1 MKTPHTYLILPLLCL
16 FLLFTPLTAAAT
28 AQASGSA
35 RQANAATEVTLYDM
49 DSSYAEVV
57 SVPSSMS
64 RSYRIPQGD
73 AATYRVTSGRNCVQV
88 SADGLVTTARTYW
101 KKGNG
106 YSYSVSEGEDY
117 DYYTVEPGDAEITV
131 TSGSETWTLTVH
143 VKDYAEVYVD
153 HVMDAYITANITA
166 DMSDSE
172 IAEAIVK
179 FPAQYDYNYRYQS
192 ALSMVIYGG
201 GDCWASTNTIIR
213 LAKRMGY
220 DAWTRR
226 ANQDAGA
233 GSGHVNALVEIGGCY
248 YELEAGYS
256 SGKDENG
263 FRPYDVKK
271 RTSLFSYYTTYEKK
285 AVVYQYDGKT
295 SEGEIEI
302 PSRLGGYP
310 VTALAKSALAGK
322 NFTKVVLPD
331 TLEKIGDYAFSAC
344 SKLREI
350 TIPASVEALGNGV
363 FTQCDALETFSIDP
377 TNPYLKETNHVIYTA
392 DGKTLVAAAGRTDES
407 VIVPSTVEKIQSYA
421 FYNCDTLKSITIPG
435 SVRELGEGCF
445 GGCAHLNRVELQD
458 GLEVIGAFCFRD
470 NFDLSVIRIPST
482 VTQLQAAAFYGDY
495 NLRKIYFYGDAPEF
509 GSQISGTYY
518 DRVFYG
524 CAKGMEAYY
533 PAGNS
538 TWDDTALSDHDGNGV
553 VWANWTKGSLSSI
566 EDAEVTLDREIYE
579 YTGGIVRPEKITVRM
594 AGKLLSEGEDYLVT
608 YPIAGEYTE
617 GTATVLIIGTGVY
630 RGVKVVNYT
639 IRRAGSDIPG
649 VTESPRPGAS
659 STPGSTGQPYPGASS
674 TPGST
679 GQPYPGASSTPG
691 STGQPYPGASSTPGS
706 TGQPYPGASST
717 PGSTGQPYPGASS
730 TPGSSDQPYPGASST
745 LGNTEQPYPGTTSTA
760 APARTMSPKEEEEFL
775 AWLLG
780 YSKPQRT
787 ATPSA
792 SPSVDA
798 EDEEEDPNLGEK
810 FIYKNA
816 VYCVTGTK
824 QVSFCR
830 PTKSRKQVTI
840 PASVVFCQK
849 RYKVT
854 SIDAKACA
862 GDTKLTRVTIGKN
875 VTRIGKRAFWKCKK
889 LKKVIYKGKKI
900 RKKYIGKQ
908 AFSGTKIKNH
918 KRVL

>member
-28 AQASGSA
+28 AQASGSV

-285 AVVYQYDGKT
+285 TVVYQYDGKT

-302 PSRLGGYP
+302 PTRLGGYP
-310 VTALAKSALAGK
+310 VTALAKSALAGTD
-322 NFTKVVLPD
+322 FTKVVLPD

-344 SKLREI
+344 SQLREI

-363 FTQCDALETFSIDP
+363 FTQCDALEEFSIDP

-392 DGKTLVAAAGRTDES
+392 DGKTLVAAAGRTDER
-407 VIVPSTVEKIQSYA
+407 IAVPLTVEKIQSYA

-445 GGCAHLNRVELQD
+445 GGCAHLNQVELQD
-458 GLEVIGAFCFRD
+458 GLEVIGAYCFRD

-482 VTQLQAAAFYGDY
+482 VKQLQAAAFYGDY
-495 NLRKIYFYGDAPEF
+495 NLRKIYFCGDASEF

-533 PAGNS
+533 PAAYS
-538 TWDDTALSDHDGNGV
+538 TWDDTVLSDHDGNGV

-639 IRRAGSDIPG
+639 IRRAGSDTPG
-649 VTESPRPGAS
+649 ATESPRPGAS
-659 STPGSTGQPYPGASS
+659 STPGSTKQPYPGASS
-674 TPGST
+674 MP
-679 GQPYPGASSTPG
+679 
-691 STGQPYPGASSTPGS
+691 
-706 TGQPYPGASST
+706 
-717 PGSTGQPYPGASS
+717 
-730 TPGSSDQPYPGASST
+730 
-745 LGNTEQPYPGTTSTA
+745 GNTEQPYPGTTSTA
-760 APARTMSPKEEEEFL
+760 APARTMSPEEEEEFL

-900 RKKYIGKQ
+900 RKKNIGKQ

>member
-35 RQANAATEVTLYDM
+35 RQANAATEVTMYDM

-57 SVPSSMS
+57 SVPSSIS

-271 RTSLFSYYTTYEKK
+271 RASLFSYYTTYEKK

-322 NFTKVVLPD
+322 DFTKVVLPD

-344 SKLREI
+344 SQLREI

-363 FTQCDALETFSIDP
+363 FTQCDALEEFSIDP

-392 DGKTLVAAAGRTDES
+392 DGKTLVAAAGRTDER
-407 VIVPSTVEKIQSYA
+407 IAVPLTVEKIQSYA

-445 GGCAHLNRVELQD
+445 GGCAHLNQVELQD
-458 GLEVIGAFCFRD
+458 GLEVIGAYCFRD

-482 VTQLQAAAFYGDY
+482 VKQLQAAAFYGDY
-495 NLRKIYFYGDAPEF
+495 NLRKIYFCGDAPEF

-533 PAGNS
+533 PAAYS
-538 TWDDTALSDHDGNGV
+538 TWDDTVLSDHDGNGV
-553 VWANWTKGSLSSI
+553 VWANWMKGSLSSI

-639 IRRAGSDIPG
+639 IRRAGSDTPG

-659 STPGSTGQPYPGASS
+659 STPGSTD
-674 TPGST
+674 
-679 GQPYPGASSTPG
+679 
-691 STGQPYPGASSTPGS
+691 
-706 TGQPYPGASST
+706 
-717 PGSTGQPYPGASS
+717 QPYPGASS

-745 LGNTEQPYPGTTSTA
+745 PGSTDQPYPGASSTPGNTEQPYPGTTSTA

-900 RKKYIGKQ
+900 RKKNIGKQ

>member
-16 FLLFTPLTAAAT
+16 FLLFAPLTAAAT
-28 AQASGSA
+28 AQASGSV
-35 RQANAATEVTLYDM
+35 RQANAVTEVTLYDM

-57 SVPSSMS
+57 SVPASMS
-64 RSYRIPQGD
+64 RSYRIPQDGT
-73 AATYRVTSGRNCVQV
+73 ATYRVTSGRNCVQV

-226 ANQDAGA
+226 ANQDVGA

-271 RTSLFSYYTTYEKK
+271 RNSLFSYYTTYEKK

-310 VTALAKSALAGK
+310 VTALAKSALAGTD
-322 NFTKVVLPD
+322 FTKVVLPD

-363 FTQCDALETFSIDP
+363 FTQCDALEEFSIDLA
-377 TNPYLKETNHVIYTA
+377 NPYLKETNHVIYTA
-392 DGKTLVAAAGRTDES
+392 DGKTLVAAAGRTDER
-407 VIVPSTVEKIQSYA
+407 IAVPLTVEKIQSYA
-421 FYNCDTLKSITIPG
+421 FYNCDTLKAITIPE

-445 GGCAHLNRVELQD
+445 GGCAHLNQVELQD
-458 GLEVIGAFCFRD
+458 GLEVIGAYCFRD

-482 VTQLQAAAFYGDY
+482 VKQLQAAAFYGDY
-495 NLRKIYFYGDAPEF
+495 NLRKIYFCGDAPEF

-533 PAGNS
+533 PAAYS
-538 TWDDTALSDHDGNGV
+538 TWDDTVLSDHDGNGV

-639 IRRAGSDIPG
+639 IRRAGSDTPG
-649 VTESPRPGAS
+649 VTESPHPGAS
-659 STPGSTGQPYPGASS
+659 STPGSAD
-674 TPGST
+674 
-679 GQPYPGASSTPG
+679 
-691 STGQPYPGASSTPGS
+691 
-706 TGQPYPGASST
+706 
-717 PGSTGQPYPGASS
+717 QPYPGASS

-745 LGNTEQPYPGTTSTA
+745 PGSTEQPYPGTTSTA
-760 APARTMSPKEEEEFL
+760 APARTMSPEEEEEFL

-792 SPSVDA
+792 SPSADA

-900 RKKYIGKQ
+900 RKKNIGKQ

>member
-1 MKTPHTYLILPLLCL
+1 MKTPHTPLILPLLCL

-64 RSYRIPQGD
+64 RSYRIPQDGT
-73 AATYRVTSGRNCVQV
+73 ATYRVTSGRNYVQV

-226 ANQDAGA
+226 ANQDVGA

-271 RTSLFSYYTTYEKK
+271 RNSLFSYYTTYEKK

-310 VTALAKSALAGK
+310 VTALAKSALAGTD
-322 NFTKVVLPD
+322 FTKVVLPD

-363 FTQCDALETFSIDP
+363 FTQCDALEEFSIDLA
-377 TNPYLKETNHVIYTA
+377 NPYLKETNHVIYTA
-392 DGKTLVAAAGRTDES
+392 DGKTLVAAAGRTDER
-407 VIVPSTVEKIQSYA
+407 IAVPLTVEKIQSYA
-421 FYNCDTLKSITIPG
+421 FYNCDTLKAITIPE

-445 GGCAHLNRVELQD
+445 GGCAHLNQVELQD
-458 GLEVIGAFCFRD
+458 GLEVIGAYCFRD

-482 VTQLQAAAFYGDY
+482 VKQLQAAAFYGDY
-495 NLRKIYFYGDAPEF
+495 NLRKIYFCGDAPEF

-533 PAGNS
+533 PAAYS
-538 TWDDTALSDHDGNGV
+538 TWDDTVLSDHDGNGV

-639 IRRAGSDIPG
+639 IRRAGSDTPG
-649 VTESPRPGAS
+649 VTESPHPGAS
-659 STPGSTGQPYPGASS
+659 STPGSAD
-674 TPGST
+674 
-679 GQPYPGASSTPG
+679 
-691 STGQPYPGASSTPGS
+691 
-706 TGQPYPGASST
+706 
-717 PGSTGQPYPGASS
+717 QPYPGASS

-745 LGNTEQPYPGTTSTA
+745 PGSTEQPYPGASSTPGSSGQPYPGASSTLGSSEQPYPGASSTPGSTEQLYPGTTSTA
-760 APARTMSPKEEEEFL
+760 APARTMSPEEEEEFL

-792 SPSVDA
+792 SPSADA

-900 RKKYIGKQ
+900 RKKNIGKQ

>member
-1 MKTPHTYLILPLLCL
+1 MKTPHIYLILPLLCL
-16 FLLFTPLTAAAT
+16 FLLFAPLTAAAT

-73 AATYRVTSGRNCVQV
+73 AATYRVTSGRNYVQV

-271 RTSLFSYYTTYEKK
+271 RASLFSYYTTYEKK

-322 NFTKVVLPD
+322 DFTKVVLPD

-344 SKLREI
+344 SQLREI

-363 FTQCDALETFSIDP
+363 FTQCDALEEFSIDP

-392 DGKTLVAAAGRTDES
+392 DGKTLVAAAGRTDER
-407 VIVPSTVEKIQSYA
+407 IAVPLTVEKIQSYA
-421 FYNCDTLKSITIPG
+421 FYNCDTLMSITIPG

-445 GGCAHLNRVELQD
+445 GGCAHLNQVELQD
-458 GLEVIGAFCFRD
+458 GLEVIGAYCFRD

-482 VTQLQAAAFYGDY
+482 VKQLQAAAFYGDY
-495 NLRKIYFYGDAPEF
+495 NLRKIYFCGDAPEF

-533 PAGNS
+533 PAAYS
-538 TWDDTALSDHDGNGV
+538 TWDDTVLSDHDGNGV

-579 YTGGIVRPEKITVRM
+579 YTGGIVRPEKITVRR

-639 IRRAGSDIPG
+639 IRRAGSDTPG

-659 STPGSTGQPYPGASS
+659 STPGSTE
-674 TPGST
+674 
-679 GQPYPGASSTPG
+679 
-691 STGQPYPGASSTPGS
+691 
-706 TGQPYPGASST
+706 
-717 PGSTGQPYPGASS
+717 QPYPGASS
-730 TPGSSDQPYPGASST
+730 TPGSSDQPYPGASSMPGST
-745 LGNTEQPYPGTTSTA
+745 DQPYPGASSMPGNTEQPYPGTTSTA
-760 APARTMSPKEEEEFL
+760 APVRTMSPEEEEEFL

-900 RKKYIGKQ
+900 RKKNIGKQ

-918 KRVL
+918 KRVF

>member
-1 MKTPHTYLILPLLCL
+1 MKMKTPHTYLILPLLCL
-16 FLLFTPLTAAAT
+16 FLLFAPLTAAAT
-28 AQASGSA
+28 AQASGSV
-35 RQANAATEVTLYDM
+35 RQANAVTEVTLYDM

-57 SVPSSMS
+57 SVPASMS
-64 RSYRIPQGD
+64 RSYRIPQDGT
-73 AATYRVTSGRNCVQV
+73 ATYRVTSGRNCVQV

-226 ANQDAGA
+226 ANQDVGA

-271 RTSLFSYYTTYEKK
+271 RNSLFSYYTTYEKK

-310 VTALAKSALAGK
+310 VTALAKSALAGTD
-322 NFTKVVLPD
+322 FTKVVLPD

-363 FTQCDALETFSIDP
+363 FTQCDALEEFSIDLA
-377 TNPYLKETNHVIYTA
+377 NPYLKETNHVIYTA
-392 DGKTLVAAAGRTDES
+392 DGKTLVAAAGRTDER
-407 VIVPSTVEKIQSYA
+407 IAVPLTVEKIQSYA
-421 FYNCDTLKSITIPG
+421 FYNCDTLKAITIPE

-445 GGCAHLNRVELQD
+445 GGCAHLNQVELQD
-458 GLEVIGAFCFRD
+458 GLEVIGAYCFRD

-482 VTQLQAAAFYGDY
+482 VKQLQAAAFYGDY
-495 NLRKIYFYGDAPEF
+495 NLRKIYFCGDAPEF

-533 PAGNS
+533 PAAYS
-538 TWDDTALSDHDGNGV
+538 TWDDTVLSDHDGNGV

-630 RGVKVVNYT
+630 RGVRVVNYT
-639 IRRAGSDIPG
+639 IRRAGSDTPG

-659 STPGSTGQPYPGASS
+659 STPGSTDQPYPGASSTPGSSGQPYPGASSTLGSSEQPYPGASS

-679 GQPYPGASSTPG
+679 
-691 STGQPYPGASSTPGS
+691 
-706 TGQPYPGASST
+706 
-717 PGSTGQPYPGASS
+717 
-730 TPGSSDQPYPGASST
+730 
-745 LGNTEQPYPGTTSTA
+745 EQLYPGTTSTA
-760 APARTMSPKEEEEFL
+760 APARTMSPEEEEEFL

-792 SPSVDA
+792 SPSADA

-900 RKKYIGKQ
+900 RKKNIGKQ

>member
-16 FLLFTPLTAAAT
+16 FLLFAPLTAAAT
-28 AQASGSA
+28 AQASGSV

-73 AATYRVTSGRNCVQV
+73 AATYRVTSGRNYVQV

-263 FRPYDVKK
+263 FCPYDVKK

-322 NFTKVVLPD
+322 DFTKVVLPD
-331 TLEKIGDYAFSAC
+331 TLEKIGDRKSTRLNSSHYQQSRMPSSA
-344 SKLREI
+344 
-350 TIPASVEALGNGV
+350 
-363 FTQCDALETFSIDP
+363 
-377 TNPYLKETNHVIYTA
+377 
-392 DGKTLVAAAGRTDES
+392 
-407 VIVPSTVEKIQSYA
+407 
-421 FYNCDTLKSITIPG
+421 
-435 SVRELGEGCF
+435 
-445 GGCAHLNRVELQD
+445 
-458 GLEVIGAFCFRD
+458 
-470 NFDLSVIRIPST
+470 
-482 VTQLQAAAFYGDY
+482 
-495 NLRKIYFYGDAPEF
+495 
-509 GSQISGTYY
+509 
-518 DRVFYG
+518 
-524 CAKGMEAYY
+524 
-533 PAGNS
+533 
-538 TWDDTALSDHDGNGV
+538 
-553 VWANWTKGSLSSI
+553 
-566 EDAEVTLDREIYE
+566 
-579 YTGGIVRPEKITVRM
+579 
-594 AGKLLSEGEDYLVT
+594 
-608 YPIAGEYTE
+608 
-617 GTATVLIIGTGVY
+617 
-630 RGVKVVNYT
+630 
-639 IRRAGSDIPG
+639 
-649 VTESPRPGAS
+649 
-659 STPGSTGQPYPGASS
+659 
-674 TPGST
+674 
-679 GQPYPGASSTPG
+679 
-691 STGQPYPGASSTPGS
+691 
-706 TGQPYPGASST
+706 
-717 PGSTGQPYPGASS
+717 
-730 TPGSSDQPYPGASST
+730 
-745 LGNTEQPYPGTTSTA
+745 
-760 APARTMSPKEEEEFL
+760 
-775 AWLLG
+775 
-780 YSKPQRT
+780 
-787 ATPSA
+787 
-792 SPSVDA
+792 
-798 EDEEEDPNLGEK
+798 
-810 FIYKNA
+810 
-816 VYCVTGTK
+816 
-824 QVSFCR
+824 
-830 PTKSRKQVTI
+830 
-840 PASVVFCQK
+840 
-849 RYKVT
+849 
-854 SIDAKACA
+854 
-862 GDTKLTRVTIGKN
+862 
-875 VTRIGKRAFWKCKK
+875 
-889 LKKVIYKGKKI
+889 
-900 RKKYIGKQ
+900 
-908 AFSGTKIKNH
+908 
-918 KRVL
+918 

>member
-1 MKTPHTYLILPLLCL
+1 MKTPHIYLILPLLCL
-16 FLLFTPLTAAAT
+16 FLLFAPLTAAAT

-73 AATYRVTSGRNCVQV
+73 AATYRVTSGRNYVQV

-271 RTSLFSYYTTYEKK
+271 RASLFSYYTTYEKK

-322 NFTKVVLPD
+322 DFTKVVLPD

-344 SKLREI
+344 SQLREI

-363 FTQCDALETFSIDP
+363 FTQCDALEEFSIDP
-377 TNPYLKETNHVIYTA
+377 TNHYLKETNHVIYTA
-392 DGKTLVAAAGRTDES
+392 DGKTLVAAAGRTDER
-407 VIVPSTVEKIQSYA
+407 IAVPLTVEKIQSYA

-445 GGCAHLNRVELQD
+445 GGCAHLNQVELQD
-458 GLEVIGAFCFRD
+458 GLEVIGAYCFRD

-482 VTQLQAAAFYGDY
+482 VKQLQAAAFYGDY
-495 NLRKIYFYGDAPEF
+495 NLRKIYFCGDAPEF

-533 PAGNS
+533 PAAYS
-538 TWDDTALSDHDGNGV
+538 TWDDTVLSDHDGNGV

-639 IRRAGSDIPG
+639 IRRAGSDTPG
-649 VTESPRPGAS
+649 VTESPH
-659 STPGSTGQPYPGASS
+659 
-674 TPGST
+674 
-679 GQPYPGASSTPG
+679 
-691 STGQPYPGASSTPGS
+691 
-706 TGQPYPGASST
+706 
-717 PGSTGQPYPGASS
+717 PGASS

-745 LGNTEQPYPGTTSTA
+745 PGSTEQPYPGASSTPGSSGQPYPGASSTLGSSEQPYPGASSTPGSTEQLYPGTTSTA
-760 APARTMSPKEEEEFL
+760 APARTMSPEEEEEFL

-900 RKKYIGKQ
+900 RKKNIGKQ

>member
-1 MKTPHTYLILPLLCL
+1 MKTPHTYLILSLLCL

-73 AATYRVTSGRNCVQV
+73 AATYRVTSGRNYVQV

-271 RTSLFSYYTTYEKK
+271 RASLFSYYTTYEKK

-322 NFTKVVLPD
+322 DFTKVVLPD

-344 SKLREI
+344 SQLREI

-363 FTQCDALETFSIDP
+363 FTQCDALEEFSIDP

-392 DGKTLVAAAGRTDES
+392 DGKTLVAAAGRTDER
-407 VIVPSTVEKIQSYA
+407 IAVPLTVEKIQSYA

-445 GGCAHLNRVELQD
+445 GGCAHLNQVELQD
-458 GLEVIGAFCFRD
+458 GLEVIGAYCFRD

-482 VTQLQAAAFYGDY
+482 VKQLQAAAFYGDY
-495 NLRKIYFYGDAPEF
+495 NLRKIYFCGDAPEF

-533 PAGNS
+533 PAAYS
-538 TWDDTALSDHDGNGV
+538 TWDDTVLSDHDGNGV

-639 IRRAGSDIPG
+639 IRRAGNDTPG
-649 VTESPRPGAS
+649 ATESSRPGAS
-659 STPGSTGQPYPGASS
+659 STPGSTEQPYPGASS
-674 TPGST
+674 TP
-679 GQPYPGASSTPG
+679 
-691 STGQPYPGASSTPGS
+691 
-706 TGQPYPGASST
+706 
-717 PGSTGQPYPGASS
+717 
-730 TPGSSDQPYPGASST
+730 
-745 LGNTEQPYPGTTSTA
+745 GNTEQPYPGTTSTA

-792 SPSVDA
+792 CPSVDA

-900 RKKYIGKQ
+900 RKKNIGKQ

>member
-16 FLLFTPLTAAAT
+16 FLLFAPLTAAAT
-28 AQASGSA
+28 AQASGSV
-35 RQANAATEVTLYDM
+35 RQANAVTEVTLYDM

-57 SVPSSMS
+57 SVPASMS
-64 RSYRIPQGD
+64 RSYRIPQDGT
-73 AATYRVTSGRNCVQV
+73 ATYRVTSGRNCVQV

-226 ANQDAGA
+226 ANQDVGA

-271 RTSLFSYYTTYEKK
+271 RNSLFSYYTTYEKK

-310 VTALAKSALAGK
+310 VTALAKSALAGTD
-322 NFTKVVLPD
+322 FTKVVLPD

-344 SKLREI
+344 SKLWEI

-363 FTQCDALETFSIDP
+363 FTQCDALEEFSIDLA
-377 TNPYLKETNHVIYTA
+377 NPYLKETNHVIYTA
-392 DGKTLVAAAGRTDES
+392 DGKTLVAAAGRTDER
-407 VIVPSTVEKIQSYA
+407 IAVPLTVEKIQSYA
-421 FYNCDTLKSITIPG
+421 FYNCDTLKAITIPE

-445 GGCAHLNRVELQD
+445 GGCAHLNQVELQD
-458 GLEVIGAFCFRD
+458 GLEVIGAYCFRD

-482 VTQLQAAAFYGDY
+482 VKQLQAAAFYGDY
-495 NLRKIYFYGDAPEF
+495 NLRKIYFCGDAPEF

-533 PAGNS
+533 PAAYS
-538 TWDDTALSDHDGNGV
+538 TWDDTVLSDHDGNGV

-639 IRRAGSDIPG
+639 IRRAGSDTPG
-649 VTESPRPGAS
+649 VTESPHPGAS
-659 STPGSTGQPYPGASS
+659 STPGSAD
-674 TPGST
+674 
-679 GQPYPGASSTPG
+679 
-691 STGQPYPGASSTPGS
+691 
-706 TGQPYPGASST
+706 
-717 PGSTGQPYPGASS
+717 QPYPGASS

-745 LGNTEQPYPGTTSTA
+745 PGSTEQPYPGASSTPGSSGQPYPGASSTLGSSEQPYPGASSTPGSTEQLYPGTTSTA
-760 APARTMSPKEEEEFL
+760 APARTMSPEEEEEFL

-792 SPSVDA
+792 SPSADA

-900 RKKYIGKQ
+900 RKKNIGKQ

>member
-16 FLLFTPLTAAAT
+16 FLLFAPLTAAAT
-28 AQASGSA
+28 AQA
-35 RQANAATEVTLYDM
+35 
-49 DSSYAEVV
+49 
-57 SVPSSMS
+57 
-64 RSYRIPQGD
+64 
-73 AATYRVTSGRNCVQV
+73 SGRNCVQV

-271 RTSLFSYYTTYEKK
+271 RASLFSYYTTYEKK

-322 NFTKVVLPD
+322 DFTKVVLPD

-344 SKLREI
+344 SQLREI

-363 FTQCDALETFSIDP
+363 FTQCDALEEFSIDP

-392 DGKTLVAAAGRTDES
+392 DGKTLVAAAGRTDER
-407 VIVPSTVEKIQSYA
+407 IAVPLTVEKIQSYA

-445 GGCAHLNRVELQD
+445 GGCAHLNQVELQD
-458 GLEVIGAFCFRD
+458 GLEVIGAYCFRD

-482 VTQLQAAAFYGDY
+482 VKQLQAAAFYGDY
-495 NLRKIYFYGDAPEF
+495 NLRKIYFCGDAPEF

-533 PAGNS
+533 PAAYS
-538 TWDDTALSDHDGNGV
+538 TWDDTVLSDHDGNGV

-639 IRRAGSDIPG
+639 IRRAGSDTPG

-659 STPGSTGQPYPGASS
+659 STPGSTDQPYPGASS

-679 GQPYPGASSTPG
+679 DQPYPGASSTPGSSDQPYPGASSTPG
-691 STGQPYPGASSTPGS
+691 STEQPYPGASSTPGN
-706 TGQPYPGASST
+706 TDQPYPGASNT
-717 PGSTGQPYPGASS
+717 PGSSGQPYPGASS

-745 LGNTEQPYPGTTSTA
+745 PGNTEQPYPGTTSTA

-900 RKKYIGKQ
+900 RKKNIGKQ

>member
-1 MKTPHTYLILPLLCL
+1 MKTPHTYLILSLLCL

-73 AATYRVTSGRNCVQV
+73 AATYRVTSGRNYVQV

-271 RTSLFSYYTTYEKK
+271 RASLFSYYTTYEKK

-322 NFTKVVLPD
+322 DFTKVVLPD

-344 SKLREI
+344 SQLREI

-363 FTQCDALETFSIDP
+363 FTQCDALEEFSIDP

-392 DGKTLVAAAGRTDES
+392 DGKTLVAAAGRTDER
-407 VIVPSTVEKIQSYA
+407 IAVPLTVEKIQSYA

-445 GGCAHLNRVELQD
+445 GGCAHLNQVELQD
-458 GLEVIGAFCFRD
+458 GLEVIGAYCFRD

-482 VTQLQAAAFYGDY
+482 VKQLQAAAFYGDY
-495 NLRKIYFYGDAPEF
+495 NLRKIYFCGDAPEF

-524 CAKGMEAYY
+524 CTKGMEAYY
-533 PAGNS
+533 PAAYS
-538 TWDDTALSDHDGNGV
+538 TWDDTVLSDHDGNGV

-639 IRRAGSDIPG
+639 IRRAGSDTPG
-649 VTESPRPGAS
+649 VTESPHPGAS
-659 STPGSTGQPYPGASS
+659 STPGSTE
-674 TPGST
+674 
-679 GQPYPGASSTPG
+679 
-691 STGQPYPGASSTPGS
+691 
-706 TGQPYPGASST
+706 
-717 PGSTGQPYPGASS
+717 QPYPGASS

-745 LGNTEQPYPGTTSTA
+745 PGSTEQPYPGASNTPGSSGQPYPGASSTPGSSEQPYPGTTSTA
-760 APARTMSPKEEEEFL
+760 APARTMSPEEEEEFL

-900 RKKYIGKQ
+900 RKKNIGKQ

>member
-1 MKTPHTYLILPLLCL
+1 MKTPHTYLILSLLCL

-73 AATYRVTSGRNCVQV
+73 AATYRVTSGRNYVQV

-271 RTSLFSYYTTYEKK
+271 RASLFSYYTTYEKK

-322 NFTKVVLPD
+322 DFTKVVLPD

-344 SKLREI
+344 SQLREI

-363 FTQCDALETFSIDP
+363 FTQCDALEEFSIDP

-392 DGKTLVAAAGRTDES
+392 DGKTLVAAAGRTDER
-407 VIVPSTVEKIQSYA
+407 IAVPLTVEKIQSYA

-445 GGCAHLNRVELQD
+445 GGCAHLNQVELQD
-458 GLEVIGAFCFRD
+458 GLEVIGAYCFRD

-482 VTQLQAAAFYGDY
+482 VKQLQAAAFYGDY
-495 NLRKIYFYGDAPEF
+495 NLRKIYFCGDAPEF

-533 PAGNS
+533 PAAYS
-538 TWDDTALSDHDGNGV
+538 TWDDTVLSDHDGNGV

-639 IRRAGSDIPG
+639 IRRAGNDTPG
-649 VTESPRPGAS
+649 ATESSRPGAS
-659 STPGSTGQPYPGASS
+659 STPGSTDQPYPGASS
-674 TPGST
+674 TP
-679 GQPYPGASSTPG
+679 
-691 STGQPYPGASSTPGS
+691 
-706 TGQPYPGASST
+706 
-717 PGSTGQPYPGASS
+717 
-730 TPGSSDQPYPGASST
+730 
-745 LGNTEQPYPGTTSTA
+745 GNTEQPYPGTTSTA

-792 SPSVDA
+792 CPSVDA

-900 RKKYIGKQ
+900 RKKNIGKQ

>member
-73 AATYRVTSGRNCVQV
+73 AATYRVTSGRNYVQV

-271 RTSLFSYYTTYEKK
+271 RASLFSYYTTYEKK

-322 NFTKVVLPD
+322 DFTKVVLPD

-344 SKLREI
+344 SQLREI

-363 FTQCDALETFSIDP
+363 FTQCDALEEFSIDP

-392 DGKTLVAAAGRTDES
+392 DGKTLVAAAGRTDER
-407 VIVPSTVEKIQSYA
+407 IAVPLTVEKIQSYA

-445 GGCAHLNRVELQD
+445 GGCAHLNQVELQD
-458 GLEVIGAFCFRD
+458 GLEVIGAYCFRD

-482 VTQLQAAAFYGDY
+482 VKQLQAAAFYGDY
-495 NLRKIYFYGDAPEF
+495 NLRKIYFCGDAPEF

-533 PAGNS
+533 PAAYS
-538 TWDDTALSDHDGNGV
+538 TWDDTVLSDHDGNGV
-553 VWANWTKGSLSSI
+553 VWANWMKGSLSSI

-639 IRRAGSDIPG
+639 IRRAGSDTPG

-659 STPGSTGQPYPGASS
+659 STPGST
-674 TPGST
+674 
-679 GQPYPGASSTPG
+679 
-691 STGQPYPGASSTPGS
+691 
-706 TGQPYPGASST
+706 
-717 PGSTGQPYPGASS
+717 
-730 TPGSSDQPYPGASST
+730 DQPYPGASST
-745 LGNTEQPYPGTTSTA
+745 LGSTEQPYPGASSTPGNTEQPYPGTTSTA

-900 RKKYIGKQ
+900 RKKNIGKQ

>member
-16 FLLFTPLTAAAT
+16 FLLFAPLTAAAT
-28 AQASGSA
+28 AQASGSV
-35 RQANAATEVTLYDM
+35 RQANAVTEVTLYDM

-57 SVPSSMS
+57 SVPASMS
-64 RSYRIPQGD
+64 RSYRIPQDGT
-73 AATYRVTSGRNCVQV
+73 ATYRVTSGRNCVQV

-226 ANQDAGA
+226 ANQDVGA

-271 RTSLFSYYTTYEKK
+271 RNSLFSYYTTYEKK

-310 VTALAKSALAGK
+310 VTALAKSALAGTD
-322 NFTKVVLPD
+322 FTKVVLPD

-363 FTQCDALETFSIDP
+363 FTQCDALEEFSIDLA
-377 TNPYLKETNHVIYTA
+377 NPYLKETNHVIYTA
-392 DGKTLVAAAGRTDES
+392 DGKTLVAAAGRTDER
-407 VIVPSTVEKIQSYA
+407 IAVPLTVEKIQSYA
-421 FYNCDTLKSITIPG
+421 FYNCDTLKAITIPE

-445 GGCAHLNRVELQD
+445 GGCAHLNQVELQD
-458 GLEVIGAFCFRD
+458 GLEVIGAYCFRD

-482 VTQLQAAAFYGDY
+482 VKQLQAAAFYGDY
-495 NLRKIYFYGDAPEF
+495 NLRKIYFCGDAPEF

-533 PAGNS
+533 PAAYS
-538 TWDDTALSDHDGNGV
+538 TWDDTVLSDHDGNGV

-639 IRRAGSDIPG
+639 IRRAGSDTPG
-649 VTESPRPGAS
+649 VTESPHPGAS
-659 STPGSTGQPYPGASS
+659 STPGSAD
-674 TPGST
+674 
-679 GQPYPGASSTPG
+679 
-691 STGQPYPGASSTPGS
+691 
-706 TGQPYPGASST
+706 
-717 PGSTGQPYPGASS
+717 QPYPGASS

-745 LGNTEQPYPGTTSTA
+745 PGSTKQLYPGTTSTA
-760 APARTMSPKEEEEFL
+760 APARTMSPEEEEEFL

-792 SPSVDA
+792 SPSADA

-900 RKKYIGKQ
+900 RKKNIGKQ

>member
-16 FLLFTPLTAAAT
+16 FLLFAPLTAAAT
-28 AQASGSA
+28 AQASGSV
-35 RQANAATEVTLYDM
+35 RQANAVTEVTLYDM

-57 SVPSSMS
+57 SVPASMS
-64 RSYRIPQGD
+64 RSYRIPEDGT
-73 AATYRVTSGRNCVQV
+73 ATYRVTSGRNCVQV

-226 ANQDAGA
+226 ANQDVGA

-271 RTSLFSYYTTYEKK
+271 RNSLFSYYTTYEKK

-310 VTALAKSALAGK
+310 VTALAKSALAGTD
-322 NFTKVVLPD
+322 FTKVVLPD

-363 FTQCDALETFSIDP
+363 FTQCDALEEFSIDLA
-377 TNPYLKETNHVIYTA
+377 NPYLKETNHVIYTA
-392 DGKTLVAAAGRTDES
+392 DGKTLVAAAGRTDER
-407 VIVPSTVEKIQSYA
+407 IAVPLTVEKIQSYA
-421 FYNCDTLKSITIPG
+421 FYNCDTLKAITIPE

-445 GGCAHLNRVELQD
+445 GGCAHLNQVELQD
-458 GLEVIGAFCFRD
+458 GLEVIGAYCFRD

-482 VTQLQAAAFYGDY
+482 VKQLQAAAFYGDY
-495 NLRKIYFYGDAPEF
+495 NLRKIYFCGDAPEF

-533 PAGNS
+533 PAAYS
-538 TWDDTALSDHDGNGV
+538 TWDDTVLSDHDGNGV

-639 IRRAGSDIPG
+639 IRRAGSDTPG
-649 VTESPRPGAS
+649 VTESPHPGAS
-659 STPGSTGQPYPGASS
+659 STPGSAD
-674 TPGST
+674 
-679 GQPYPGASSTPG
+679 
-691 STGQPYPGASSTPGS
+691 
-706 TGQPYPGASST
+706 
-717 PGSTGQPYPGASS
+717 QPYPGASS

-745 LGNTEQPYPGTTSTA
+745 PGSTEQPYPGASSTPGSSGQPYPGASSTLGSSEQPYPGASSTPGSTEQLYPGTTSTA
-760 APARTMSPKEEEEFL
+760 APARTMSPEEEEEFL

-792 SPSVDA
+792 SPSADA

-900 RKKYIGKQ
+900 RKKNIGKQ

>member
-1 MKTPHTYLILPLLCL
+1 MKTPHIYLILPLLCL
-16 FLLFTPLTAAAT
+16 FLLFAPLTAAAT

-73 AATYRVTSGRNCVQV
+73 SATYRVTSGRNYVQV

-271 RTSLFSYYTTYEKK
+271 RASLFSYYTTYEKK

-322 NFTKVVLPD
+322 DFTKVVLPD

-344 SKLREI
+344 SQLREI

-363 FTQCDALETFSIDP
+363 FTQCDALEEFSIDP
-377 TNPYLKETNHVIYTA
+377 TNHYLKETNHVIYTA
-392 DGKTLVAAAGRTDES
+392 DGKTLVAAAGRTDER
-407 VIVPSTVEKIQSYA
+407 IAVPLTVEKIQSYA

-445 GGCAHLNRVELQD
+445 GGCAHLNQVELQD
-458 GLEVIGAFCFRD
+458 GLEVIGAYCFRD

-482 VTQLQAAAFYGDY
+482 VKQLQAAAFYGDY
-495 NLRKIYFYGDAPEF
+495 NLRKIYFCGDAPEF

-533 PAGNS
+533 PAAYS
-538 TWDDTALSDHDGNGV
+538 TWDDTVLSDHDGNGV

-639 IRRAGSDIPG
+639 IRRAGSDTPG
-649 VTESPRPGAS
+649 VTESPHPGAS
-659 STPGSTGQPYPGASS
+659 STPGSSGQPYPGASSTLGSSEQPYPGASS

-679 GQPYPGASSTPG
+679 
-691 STGQPYPGASSTPGS
+691 
-706 TGQPYPGASST
+706 
-717 PGSTGQPYPGASS
+717 
-730 TPGSSDQPYPGASST
+730 
-745 LGNTEQPYPGTTSTA
+745 EQLYPGTTSTA
-760 APARTMSPKEEEEFL
+760 APARTMSPEEEEEFL

-900 RKKYIGKQ
+900 RKKNIGKQ

>member
-1 MKTPHTYLILPLLCL
+1 MKTPHIYLILPLLCL
-16 FLLFTPLTAAAT
+16 FLLFAPLTAAAT
-28 AQASGSA
+28 AQASSSA

-73 AATYRVTSGRNCVQV
+73 AATYRVTSGRNYVQV

-271 RTSLFSYYTTYEKK
+271 RASLFSYYTTYEKK

-322 NFTKVVLPD
+322 DFTKVVLPD

-344 SKLREI
+344 SQLREI

-363 FTQCDALETFSIDP
+363 FTQCDALEEFSIDP
-377 TNPYLKETNHVIYTA
+377 TNHYLKETNHVIYTA
-392 DGKTLVAAAGRTDES
+392 DGKTLVAAAGRTDER
-407 VIVPSTVEKIQSYA
+407 IAVPLTVEKIQSYA

-445 GGCAHLNRVELQD
+445 GGCAHLNQVELQD
-458 GLEVIGAFCFRD
+458 GLEVIGAYCFRD

-482 VTQLQAAAFYGDY
+482 VKQLQAAAFYGDY
-495 NLRKIYFYGDAPEF
+495 NLRKIYFCGDAPEF

-533 PAGNS
+533 PAAYS
-538 TWDDTALSDHDGNGV
+538 TWDDTVLSDHDGNGV

-639 IRRAGSDIPG
+639 IRRAGSDTPG
-649 VTESPRPGAS
+649 VTESPH
-659 STPGSTGQPYPGASS
+659 
-674 TPGST
+674 
-679 GQPYPGASSTPG
+679 
-691 STGQPYPGASSTPGS
+691 
-706 TGQPYPGASST
+706 
-717 PGSTGQPYPGASS
+717 PGASS

-745 LGNTEQPYPGTTSTA
+745 PGSTEQPYPGASSTPGSSGQPYPGASSTLGSSEQPYPGASSTPGSTEQLYPGTTSTA
-760 APARTMSPKEEEEFL
+760 APARTMSPEEEEEFL

-900 RKKYIGKQ
+900 RKKNIGKQ

>member
-35 RQANAATEVTLYDM
+35 RQAKSTTEVTLYDM

-73 AATYRVTSGRNCVQV
+73 AATYRVTSGRNYVQV

-271 RTSLFSYYTTYEKK
+271 RASLFSYYTTYEKK

-322 NFTKVVLPD
+322 DFTKVVLPD

-344 SKLREI
+344 RQLREI

-363 FTQCDALETFSIDP
+363 FTQCDALEEFSIDP

-392 DGKTLVAAAGRTDES
+392 DGKTLVAAAGRTDER
-407 VIVPSTVEKIQSYA
+407 IAVPLTGEKFQSYA
-421 FYNCDTLKSITIPG
+421 FYNC
-435 SVRELGEGCF
+435 
-445 GGCAHLNRVELQD
+445 GG
-458 GLEVIGAFCFRD
+458 
-470 NFDLSVIRIPST
+470 
-482 VTQLQAAAFYGDY
+482 AAG
-495 NLRKIYFYGDAPEF
+495 
-509 GSQISGTYY
+509 
-518 DRVFYG
+518 
-524 CAKGMEAYY
+524 
-533 PAGNS
+533 
-538 TWDDTALSDHDGNGV
+538 
-553 VWANWTKGSLSSI
+553 
-566 EDAEVTLDREIYE
+566 
-579 YTGGIVRPEKITVRM
+579 
-594 AGKLLSEGEDYLVT
+594 
-608 YPIAGEYTE
+608 
-617 GTATVLIIGTGVY
+617 
-630 RGVKVVNYT
+630 
-639 IRRAGSDIPG
+639 RA
-649 VTESPRPGAS
+649 
-659 STPGSTGQPYPGASS
+659 
-674 TPGST
+674 
-679 GQPYPGASSTPG
+679 
-691 STGQPYPGASSTPGS
+691 
-706 TGQPYPGASST
+706 
-717 PGSTGQPYPGASS
+717 
-730 TPGSSDQPYPGASST
+730 
-745 LGNTEQPYPGTTSTA
+745 
-760 APARTMSPKEEEEFL
+760 
-775 AWLLG
+775 
-780 YSKPQRT
+780 
-787 ATPSA
+787 
-792 SPSVDA
+792 
-798 EDEEEDPNLGEK
+798 
-810 FIYKNA
+810 
-816 VYCVTGTK
+816 
-824 QVSFCR
+824 
-830 PTKSRKQVTI
+830 
-840 PASVVFCQK
+840 
-849 RYKVT
+849 
-854 SIDAKACA
+854 
-862 GDTKLTRVTIGKN
+862 
-875 VTRIGKRAFWKCKK
+875 
-889 LKKVIYKGKKI
+889 
-900 RKKYIGKQ
+900 
-908 AFSGTKIKNH
+908 
-918 KRVL
+918 

>member
-16 FLLFTPLTAAAT
+16 FLLFAPLTAAAT
-28 AQASGSA
+28 AQASGSV
-35 RQANAATEVTLYDM
+35 RQANAVTEVTLYDM

-57 SVPSSMS
+57 SVPASMS
-64 RSYRIPQGD
+64 RSYRIPQDGT
-73 AATYRVTSGRNCVQV
+73 ATYRVTSGRNCVQV

-226 ANQDAGA
+226 ANQDVGA

-271 RTSLFSYYTTYEKK
+271 RNSLFSYYTTYEKK

-310 VTALAKSALAGK
+310 VTALAKSALAGTD
-322 NFTKVVLPD
+322 FTKVVLPD

-363 FTQCDALETFSIDP
+363 FTQCDALEEFSIDLA
-377 TNPYLKETNHVIYTA
+377 NPYLKETNHVIYTA
-392 DGKTLVAAAGRTDES
+392 DGKTLVAAAGRTDER
-407 VIVPSTVEKIQSYA
+407 IAVPLTVEKIQSYA
-421 FYNCDTLKSITIPG
+421 FYNCDTLKAITIPE

-445 GGCAHLNRVELQD
+445 GGCAHLNQVELQD
-458 GLEVIGAFCFRD
+458 GLEVIGAYCFRD

-482 VTQLQAAAFYGDY
+482 VKQLQAAAFYGDY
-495 NLRKIYFYGDAPEF
+495 NLRKIYFCGDAPEF

-533 PAGNS
+533 PAAYS
-538 TWDDTALSDHDGNGV
+538 TWDDTVLSDHDGNGV

-639 IRRAGSDIPG
+639 IRRAGSDTPG
-649 VTESPRPGAS
+649 VTESPHPGAS
-659 STPGSTGQPYPGASS
+659 STPGSADQPYPGASSTPGSSAQPYPGASS

-679 GQPYPGASSTPG
+679 EQPYPGASSTPGSSGQPYPGASSTLGSSEQPYPGASSTPG
-691 STGQPYPGASSTPGS
+691 ST
-706 TGQPYPGASST
+706 
-717 PGSTGQPYPGASS
+717 
-730 TPGSSDQPYPGASST
+730 
-745 LGNTEQPYPGTTSTA
+745 EQLYPGTTSTA
-760 APARTMSPKEEEEFL
+760 APARTMSPEEEEEFL

-792 SPSVDA
+792 SPSADA

-900 RKKYIGKQ
+900 RKKNIGKQ

>member
-64 RSYRIPQGD
+64 RSYRIPQDGT
-73 AATYRVTSGRNCVQV
+73 ATYRVTSGRNYVQV

-271 RTSLFSYYTTYEKK
+271 RASLFSYYTTYEKK

-322 NFTKVVLPD
+322 DFTKVVLPD

-344 SKLREI
+344 SQLREI

-363 FTQCDALETFSIDP
+363 FTQCDALEEFSIDP

-392 DGKTLVAAAGRTDES
+392 DGKTLVAAAGRTDER
-407 VIVPSTVEKIQSYA
+407 IAVPLTVEKIQSYA

-445 GGCAHLNRVELQD
+445 GGCAHLNQVELQD
-458 GLEVIGAFCFRD
+458 GLEVIGAYCFRD

-482 VTQLQAAAFYGDY
+482 VKQLQAAAFYGDY
-495 NLRKIYFYGDAPEF
+495 NLRKIYFCGDAPEF

-533 PAGNS
+533 PAAYS
-538 TWDDTALSDHDGNGV
+538 TWDDTVLSDHDGNGV

-639 IRRAGSDIPG
+639 IRRAGSETPG

-659 STPGSTGQPYPGASS
+659 STPGSTEQPYPGASSTPGSTDQPYPGASNTPGSSGQPYPGASS

-679 GQPYPGASSTPG
+679 KQPYPGASSTP
-691 STGQPYPGASSTPGS
+691 
-706 TGQPYPGASST
+706 
-717 PGSTGQPYPGASS
+717 
-730 TPGSSDQPYPGASST
+730 
-745 LGNTEQPYPGTTSTA
+745 GNTEQPYPGTTSTA
-760 APARTMSPKEEEEFL
+760 APARTMSPEEEEEFL

-900 RKKYIGKQ
+900 RKKNIGKQ

>member
-271 RTSLFSYYTTYEKK
+271 RASLFSYYTTYEKK

-322 NFTKVVLPD
+322 DFTKVVLPD

-344 SKLREI
+344 SQLREI

-363 FTQCDALETFSIDP
+363 FTQCDALEEFSIDP

-392 DGKTLVAAAGRTDES
+392 DGKTLVAAAGRTDER
-407 VIVPSTVEKIQSYA
+407 IAVPLTVEKIQSYA

-445 GGCAHLNRVELQD
+445 GGCAHLNQVELQD
-458 GLEVIGAFCFRD
+458 GLEVIGAYCFRD

-482 VTQLQAAAFYGDY
+482 VKQLQAAAFYGDY
-495 NLRKIYFYGDAPEF
+495 NLRKIYFCGDAPEF

-533 PAGNS
+533 PAAYS
-538 TWDDTALSDHDGNGV
+538 TWDDTVLSDHDGNGV

-566 EDAEVTLDREIYE
+566 EDAVVTLDREIYE

-639 IRRAGSDIPG
+639 IRRAGSDTPG

-659 STPGSTGQPYPGASS
+659 STPGSSD
-674 TPGST
+674 
-679 GQPYPGASSTPG
+679 
-691 STGQPYPGASSTPGS
+691 
-706 TGQPYPGASST
+706 
-717 PGSTGQPYPGASS
+717 QPYPGASS

-745 LGNTEQPYPGTTSTA
+745 PGSTDQPYPGASNTPGSSDQPYPGASSTPGSTKQPYPGASSTPGNTEQPYPGTTSTA
-760 APARTMSPKEEEEFL
+760 APARTVSPEEEEEFL

-792 SPSVDA
+792 SPSADA

-900 RKKYIGKQ
+900 RKKNLGKQ

>member
-35 RQANAATEVTLYDM
+35 RQAKAVTEVTLYDM

-271 RTSLFSYYTTYEKK
+271 RASLFSYYTTYEKK

-322 NFTKVVLPD
+322 DFTKVVLPD

-344 SKLREI
+344 SQLQEI
-350 TIPASVEALGNGV
+350 TIPALVEALGNGV
-363 FTQCDALETFSIDP
+363 FTQCDALEEFSIDP

-392 DGKTLVAAAGRTDES
+392 DGKTLVAAAGRTDER
-407 VIVPSTVEKIQSYA
+407 IAVPLTVEKIQSYA

-445 GGCAHLNRVELQD
+445 GGCAHLNQVELQD
-458 GLEVIGAFCFRD
+458 GLEVIGAYCFRD

-482 VTQLQAAAFYGDY
+482 VKQLQAAAFYGDY
-495 NLRKIYFYGDAPEF
+495 NLRKIYFCGDAPEF

-533 PAGNS
+533 PAAYS
-538 TWDDTALSDHDGNGV
+538 TWDDTVLSDHDGNGV

-639 IRRAGSDIPG
+639 IRRAGSDTPG

-659 STPGSTGQPYPGASS
+659 STPGSTEQPYPGASSTPGSTDQPYPGASSTPGSTDQPYPGASSTPGSSGQPYPGASS

-679 GQPYPGASSTPG
+679 KQPYPGASSTP
-691 STGQPYPGASSTPGS
+691 
-706 TGQPYPGASST
+706 
-717 PGSTGQPYPGASS
+717 
-730 TPGSSDQPYPGASST
+730 
-745 LGNTEQPYPGTTSTA
+745 GNTEQPYPGTTSTA

-900 RKKYIGKQ
+900 GKKNIGKQ

-918 KRVL
+918 KRVF

>member
-73 AATYRVTSGRNCVQV
+73 AATYRVTSGRNYVQV

-322 NFTKVVLPD
+322 DFTKVVLPD

-344 SKLREI
+344 SQLREI

-363 FTQCDALETFSIDP
+363 FTQCDALEEFSIDP

-392 DGKTLVAAAGRTDES
+392 DGKTLVAAAGRTDER
-407 VIVPSTVEKIQSYA
+407 IAVPLTVEKIQSYA

-445 GGCAHLNRVELQD
+445 GGCAHLNQVELQD
-458 GLEVIGAFCFRD
+458 GLEVIGAYCFRD

-482 VTQLQAAAFYGDY
+482 VKQLQAAAFYGDY
-495 NLRKIYFYGDAPEF
+495 NLRKIYFCGDAPEF

-533 PAGNS
+533 PAAYS
-538 TWDDTALSDHDGNGV
+538 TWDDTVLSDHDGNGV

-639 IRRAGSDIPG
+639 IRRAGNDTPG

-659 STPGSTGQPYPGASS
+659 STPGSTE
-674 TPGST
+674 
-679 GQPYPGASSTPG
+679 
-691 STGQPYPGASSTPGS
+691 
-706 TGQPYPGASST
+706 
-717 PGSTGQPYPGASS
+717 QPYPGASS
-730 TPGSSDQPYPGASST
+730 TPGSSDQPYPGASSMPGST
-745 LGNTEQPYPGTTSTA
+745 DQPYPGASNTPGSSGQPYPGASSTPGSTDQPYPGASSTPGNTEQPYPGTTSTA

-900 RKKYIGKQ
+900 RKKNIGKQ

>member
-16 FLLFTPLTAAAT
+16 FLLFAPLTAAAT
-28 AQASGSA
+28 AQASGSV
-35 RQANAATEVTLYDM
+35 RQANAVTEVTLYDM

-57 SVPSSMS
+57 SVPASMS
-64 RSYRIPQGD
+64 RSYRIPQDGT
-73 AATYRVTSGRNCVQV
+73 ATYRVTSGRNCVQV

-226 ANQDAGA
+226 ANQDVGA

-271 RTSLFSYYTTYEKK
+271 RNSLFSYYTTYEKK

-310 VTALAKSALAGK
+310 VTALAKSALAGTD
-322 NFTKVVLPD
+322 FTKVVLPD

-363 FTQCDALETFSIDP
+363 FTQCDALEEFSIDLA
-377 TNPYLKETNHVIYTA
+377 NPYLKETNHVIYTA
-392 DGKTLVAAAGRTDES
+392 DGKTLVAAAGRTDER
-407 VIVPSTVEKIQSYA
+407 IAVPLTVEKIQSYA
-421 FYNCDTLKSITIPG
+421 FYNCDTLKAITIPE

-445 GGCAHLNRVELQD
+445 GGCAHLNQVELQD
-458 GLEVIGAFCFRD
+458 GLEVIGAYCFWD

-482 VTQLQAAAFYGDY
+482 VKQLQAAAFYGDY
-495 NLRKIYFYGDAPEF
+495 NLRKIYFCGDAPEF

-533 PAGNS
+533 PAAYS
-538 TWDDTALSDHDGNGV
+538 TWDDTVLSDHDGNGV

-639 IRRAGSDIPG
+639 IRRAGSDTPG
-649 VTESPRPGAS
+649 VTESPHPGAS
-659 STPGSTGQPYPGASS
+659 STPGSAD
-674 TPGST
+674 
-679 GQPYPGASSTPG
+679 
-691 STGQPYPGASSTPGS
+691 
-706 TGQPYPGASST
+706 
-717 PGSTGQPYPGASS
+717 QPYPGASS

-745 LGNTEQPYPGTTSTA
+745 PGSTEQPYPGASSTPGSSGQPYPGASSTLGSSEQPYPGASSTPGSTEQLYPGTTSTA
-760 APARTMSPKEEEEFL
+760 APARTMSPEEEEEFL

-792 SPSVDA
+792 SPSADA

-900 RKKYIGKQ
+900 RKKNIGKQ

>member
-1 MKTPHTYLILPLLCL
+1 MKTPHTYLILSLLCL

-73 AATYRVTSGRNCVQV
+73 AATYRVTSGRNYVQV

-271 RTSLFSYYTTYEKK
+271 RASLFSYYTTYEKK

-322 NFTKVVLPD
+322 DFTKVVLPD

-344 SKLREI
+344 SQLREI

-363 FTQCDALETFSIDP
+363 FTQCDALEEFSIDP

-392 DGKTLVAAAGRTDES
+392 DGKTLVAAAGRTDER
-407 VIVPSTVEKIQSYA
+407 IAVPLTVEKIQSYA

-445 GGCAHLNRVELQD
+445 GGCAHLNQVELQD
-458 GLEVIGAFCFRD
+458 GLEVIGAYCFRD

-482 VTQLQAAAFYGDY
+482 VKQLQAAAFYGDY
-495 NLRKIYFYGDAPEF
+495 NLRKIYFCGDAPEF

-533 PAGNS
+533 PAAYS
-538 TWDDTALSDHDGNGV
+538 TWDDTVLSDHDGNGV

-639 IRRAGSDIPG
+639 IRRAGSDTPG
-649 VTESPRPGAS
+649 VTESPHPGAS
-659 STPGSTGQPYPGASS
+659 STPGSTE
-674 TPGST
+674 
-679 GQPYPGASSTPG
+679 
-691 STGQPYPGASSTPGS
+691 
-706 TGQPYPGASST
+706 
-717 PGSTGQPYPGASS
+717 QPYPGASS

-745 LGNTEQPYPGTTSTA
+745 PGSTEQPYPGASNTPGSSGQPYPGASSTPGSSEQPYPGTTSTA
-760 APARTMSPKEEEEFL
+760 APARTMSPEEEEEFL

-900 RKKYIGKQ
+900 RKKNIGKQ

>member
-1 MKTPHTYLILPLLCL
+1 MKTPHIYLILPLLCL
-16 FLLFTPLTAAAT
+16 FLLFAPLTAAAT

-73 AATYRVTSGRNCVQV
+73 AATYRVTSGRNYVQV

-271 RTSLFSYYTTYEKK
+271 RASLFSYYTTYEKK

-322 NFTKVVLPD
+322 DFTKVVLPD

-344 SKLREI
+344 SQLREI

-363 FTQCDALETFSIDP
+363 FTQCDALEEFSIDP
-377 TNPYLKETNHVIYTA
+377 TNHYLKETNHVIYTA
-392 DGKTLVAAAGRTDES
+392 DGKTLVAAAGRTDER
-407 VIVPSTVEKIQSYA
+407 IAVPLTVEKIQSYA

-445 GGCAHLNRVELQD
+445 GGCAHLNQVELQD
-458 GLEVIGAFCFRD
+458 GLEVIGAYCFRD

-482 VTQLQAAAFYGDY
+482 VKQLQAAAFYGDY
-495 NLRKIYFYGDAPEF
+495 NLRKIYFCGDAPEF

-533 PAGNS
+533 PAAYS
-538 TWDDTALSDHDGNGV
+538 TWDDTVLSDHDGNGV

-639 IRRAGSDIPG
+639 IRRAGSDTPG
-649 VTESPRPGAS
+649 VTESPHPGASSTPGSSDQPYPGAS
-659 STPGSTGQPYPGASS
+659 STPGSTDQPYPGASS

-691 STGQPYPGASSTPGS
+691 STEQPYPGASSTPGSSGQPYPGASSTLGSSEQPYPGASSTPGS
-706 TGQPYPGASST
+706 T
-717 PGSTGQPYPGASS
+717 
-730 TPGSSDQPYPGASST
+730 
-745 LGNTEQPYPGTTSTA
+745 EQLYPGTTSTA
-760 APARTMSPKEEEEFL
+760 APARTMSPEEEEEFL

-900 RKKYIGKQ
+900 RKKNIGKQ

-918 KRVL
+918 KRVF

>member
-73 AATYRVTSGRNCVQV
+73 AATYRVTSGRNYVQV

-302 PSRLGGYP
+302 PSWLGGYP

-322 NFTKVVLPD
+322 DFTKVVLPD

-344 SKLREI
+344 SQLREI

-363 FTQCDALETFSIDP
+363 FTQCDALEEFSIDP

-392 DGKTLVAAAGRTDES
+392 DGKTLVAAAGRTDER
-407 VIVPSTVEKIQSYA
+407 IAVPLTVEKIQSYA

-445 GGCAHLNRVELQD
+445 GGCAHLNQVELQD
-458 GLEVIGAFCFRD
+458 GLEVIGAYCFRD

-482 VTQLQAAAFYGDY
+482 VKQLQAAAFYGDY
-495 NLRKIYFYGDAPEF
+495 NLRKIYFCGDAPEF

-533 PAGNS
+533 PAAYS
-538 TWDDTALSDHDGNGV
+538 TWDDTVLSDHDGNGV

-639 IRRAGSDIPG
+639 IRRAGSDTPG

-659 STPGSTGQPYPGASS
+659 STPGSTDQPYPGASNTPGSSGQPYPGASS

-679 GQPYPGASSTPG
+679 KQPYPGASSTP
-691 STGQPYPGASSTPGS
+691 
-706 TGQPYPGASST
+706 
-717 PGSTGQPYPGASS
+717 
-730 TPGSSDQPYPGASST
+730 
-745 LGNTEQPYPGTTSTA
+745 GNTEQPYPGTTSTA
-760 APARTMSPKEEEEFL
+760 APARTMSPEEEEEFL

-900 RKKYIGKQ
+900 RKKNIGKQ

>member
-73 AATYRVTSGRNCVQV
+73 AATYRVTSGRNYVQV

-302 PSRLGGYP
+302 PSWLGGYP

-322 NFTKVVLPD
+322 DFTKVVLPD

-344 SKLREI
+344 SQLREI

-363 FTQCDALETFSIDP
+363 FTQCDALEEFSIDP

-392 DGKTLVAAAGRTDES
+392 DGKTLVAAAGRTDER
-407 VIVPSTVEKIQSYA
+407 IAVPLTVEKIQSYA

-445 GGCAHLNRVELQD
+445 GGCAHLNQVELQD
-458 GLEVIGAFCFRD
+458 GLEVIGAYCFRD

-482 VTQLQAAAFYGDY
+482 VKQLQAAAFYGDY
-495 NLRKIYFYGDAPEF
+495 NLRKIYFCGDAPEF

-533 PAGNS
+533 PAAYS
-538 TWDDTALSDHDGNGV
+538 TWDDTVLSDHDGNGV

-639 IRRAGSDIPG
+639 IRRAGSDTPG

-659 STPGSTGQPYPGASS
+659 STPGSTDQPYPGASNTPGSSEQPYPGASSTPGSTDQPYPGASNTPGSSGQPYPGASS

-679 GQPYPGASSTPG
+679 KQPYPGASSTP
-691 STGQPYPGASSTPGS
+691 
-706 TGQPYPGASST
+706 
-717 PGSTGQPYPGASS
+717 
-730 TPGSSDQPYPGASST
+730 
-745 LGNTEQPYPGTTSTA
+745 GNTEQPYPGTTSTA
-760 APARTMSPKEEEEFL
+760 APARTMSPEEEEEFL

-900 RKKYIGKQ
+900 RKKNIGKQ

>member
-16 FLLFTPLTAAAT
+16 FLLFAPLTAAAT
-28 AQASGSA
+28 AQASGSV

-88 SADGLVTTARTYW
+88 LADGLVTTARTYW

-192 ALSMVIYGG
+192 ALSMVTYGG

-271 RTSLFSYYTTYEKK
+271 RASLFSYYTTYEKK

-322 NFTKVVLPD
+322 DFTKVVLPD

-344 SKLREI
+344 SQLREI

-363 FTQCDALETFSIDP
+363 FTQCDALEEFSIDP

-392 DGKTLVAAAGRTDES
+392 DGKTLVAAAGRTDEC
-407 VIVPSTVEKIQSYA
+407 IAVPLTVEKIQSYA

-445 GGCAHLNRVELQD
+445 GGCAHLNQVELQD
-458 GLEVIGAFCFRD
+458 GLEVIGAYCFRD

-482 VTQLQAAAFYGDY
+482 VKQLQAAAFYGDY
-495 NLRKIYFYGDAPEF
+495 NLRKIYFCGDAPEF

-533 PAGNS
+533 PAAYS
-538 TWDDTALSDHDGNGV
+538 TWDDTVLSDHDGNGV

-639 IRRAGSDIPG
+639 IRRAGSDTPG

-659 STPGSTGQPYPGASS
+659 STPGSSDQPYPGASS

-679 GQPYPGASSTPG
+679 E
-691 STGQPYPGASSTPGS
+691 
-706 TGQPYPGASST
+706 
-717 PGSTGQPYPGASS
+717 QPYPGASS

-745 LGNTEQPYPGTTSTA
+745 PGSSGQPYPGASSTPGSTKQPYPGASSMPGNTEQPYPGTTSTA
-760 APARTMSPKEEEEFL
+760 APARTMSPEEEEEFL
-775 AWLLG
+775 VWILG

-900 RKKYIGKQ
+900 RKKNIGKQ

-918 KRVL
+918 KRVF

>member
-322 NFTKVVLPD
+322 DFTKVVLPD

-344 SKLREI
+344 SQLREI

-363 FTQCDALETFSIDP
+363 FTQCDALEEFSIDP

-392 DGKTLVAAAGRTDES
+392 DGKTLVAAAGRTDER
-407 VIVPSTVEKIQSYA
+407 IAVPLTVEKIQSYA

-445 GGCAHLNRVELQD
+445 GGCAHLNQVELQD
-458 GLEVIGAFCFRD
+458 GLEVIGAYCFRD

-482 VTQLQAAAFYGDY
+482 VKQLQAAAFYGDY
-495 NLRKIYFYGDAPEF
+495 NLRKIYFCGDAPEF

-533 PAGNS
+533 PAAYS
-538 TWDDTALSDHDGNGV
+538 TWDDTVLSDHDGNGV

-639 IRRAGSDIPG
+639 IRRAGSDTPG

-659 STPGSTGQPYPGASS
+659 STPGSTDQPYPGASS
-674 TPGST
+674 TP
-679 GQPYPGASSTPG
+679 
-691 STGQPYPGASSTPGS
+691 
-706 TGQPYPGASST
+706 
-717 PGSTGQPYPGASS
+717 
-730 TPGSSDQPYPGASST
+730 
-745 LGNTEQPYPGTTSTA
+745 GNTEQPYPGTTSTA

-798 EDEEEDPNLGEK
+798 EDAEEDPNLGEK

-900 RKKYIGKQ
+900 RKKNIGKQ

>member
-16 FLLFTPLTAAAT
+16 FLLFAPLTAAAT
-28 AQASGSA
+28 AQASGSV

-271 RTSLFSYYTTYEKK
+271 RASLFSYYTTYEKK

-322 NFTKVVLPD
+322 DFTKVVLPD

-344 SKLREI
+344 SQLREI

-363 FTQCDALETFSIDP
+363 FTQCDALEEFSIDP

-392 DGKTLVAAAGRTDES
+392 DGKTLVAAAGRTDER
-407 VIVPSTVEKIQSYA
+407 IAVPLTVEKIQSYA
-421 FYNCDTLKSITIPG
+421 FYNCDTLMSITIPG

-445 GGCAHLNRVELQD
+445 GGCAHLNQVELQD
-458 GLEVIGAFCFRD
+458 GLEVIGAYCFRD

-482 VTQLQAAAFYGDY
+482 VKQLQAAAFYGDY
-495 NLRKIYFYGDAPEF
+495 NLRKIYFCGDAPEF

-533 PAGNS
+533 PAAYS
-538 TWDDTALSDHDGNGV
+538 TWDDTVLSDHDGNGV

-594 AGKLLSEGEDYLVT
+594 AGKLLYEGEDYLVT

-639 IRRAGSDIPG
+639 IRRAGSDTPG

-659 STPGSTGQPYPGASS
+659 STPGSSDQPYPGASS

-679 GQPYPGASSTPG
+679 E
-691 STGQPYPGASSTPGS
+691 
-706 TGQPYPGASST
+706 
-717 PGSTGQPYPGASS
+717 QPYPGASS

-745 LGNTEQPYPGTTSTA
+745 PGSSGQPYPGASSTPGSTKQPYPGASSMPGNTEQPYPGTTSTA
-760 APARTMSPKEEEEFL
+760 APARTMSPEKEEEFL
-775 AWLLG
+775 VWILG

-900 RKKYIGKQ
+900 RKKNIGKQ

-918 KRVL
+918 KRVF

>member
-1 MKTPHTYLILPLLCL
+1 MKMKTPHTYLILSLLCL

-73 AATYRVTSGRNCVQV
+73 AATYRVTSGRNYVQV

-271 RTSLFSYYTTYEKK
+271 RASLFSYYTTYEKK

-322 NFTKVVLPD
+322 DFTKVVLPD

-344 SKLREI
+344 SQLREI

-363 FTQCDALETFSIDP
+363 FTQCDALEEFSIDP

-392 DGKTLVAAAGRTDES
+392 DGKTLVAAAGRTDER
-407 VIVPSTVEKIQSYA
+407 IAVPLTVEKIQSYA

-445 GGCAHLNRVELQD
+445 GGCAHLNQVELQD
-458 GLEVIGAFCFRD
+458 GLEVIGAYCFRD

-482 VTQLQAAAFYGDY
+482 VKQLQAAAFYGDY
-495 NLRKIYFYGDAPEF
+495 NLRKIYFCGDAPEF

-533 PAGNS
+533 PAAYS
-538 TWDDTALSDHDGNGV
+538 TWDDTVLSDHDGNGV

-639 IRRAGSDIPG
+639 IRRAGSDTPG
-649 VTESPRPGAS
+649 VTESPHPGAS
-659 STPGSTGQPYPGASS
+659 STPGSTE
-674 TPGST
+674 
-679 GQPYPGASSTPG
+679 
-691 STGQPYPGASSTPGS
+691 
-706 TGQPYPGASST
+706 
-717 PGSTGQPYPGASS
+717 QPYPGASS

-745 LGNTEQPYPGTTSTA
+745 PGSTEQPYPGASNTPGSSGQPYPGASSTPGSSGQPYPGASSTPGSSEQPYPGTTSTA
-760 APARTMSPKEEEEFL
+760 APARTMSPEEEEEFL

-900 RKKYIGKQ
+900 RKKNIGKQ

>member
-1 MKTPHTYLILPLLCL
+1 MKTPHIYLILPLLCL
-16 FLLFTPLTAAAT
+16 FLLFAPLTAAAT

-73 AATYRVTSGRNCVQV
+73 AATYRVTSGRNYVQV

-271 RTSLFSYYTTYEKK
+271 RASLFSYYTTYEKK

-322 NFTKVVLPD
+322 DFTKVVLPD

-344 SKLREI
+344 SQLREI

-363 FTQCDALETFSIDP
+363 FTQCDALEEFSIDP
-377 TNPYLKETNHVIYTA
+377 TNHYLKETNHVIYTA
-392 DGKTLVAAAGRTDES
+392 DGKTLVAAAGRTDER
-407 VIVPSTVEKIQSYA
+407 IAVPLTVEKIQSYA

-445 GGCAHLNRVELQD
+445 GGCAHLNQVELQD
-458 GLEVIGAFCFRD
+458 GLEVIGAYCFRD

-482 VTQLQAAAFYGDY
+482 VKQLQAAAFYGDY
-495 NLRKIYFYGDAPEF
+495 NLRKIYFCGDAPEF

-533 PAGNS
+533 PAAYS
-538 TWDDTALSDHDGNGV
+538 TWDDTVLSDHDGNGV

-639 IRRAGSDIPG
+639 IRRAGSDTPG
-649 VTESPRPGAS
+649 VTESPHPGAS
-659 STPGSTGQPYPGASS
+659 STPGSSDQPYPGASS

-691 STGQPYPGASSTPGS
+691 STE
-706 TGQPYPGASST
+706 
-717 PGSTGQPYPGASS
+717 QPYPGASS
-730 TPGSSDQPYPGASST
+730 TPGSSGQPYPGASST
-745 LGNTEQPYPGTTSTA
+745 LGSSEQPYPGTTSTA
-760 APARTMSPKEEEEFL
+760 APARTMSPEEEEEFL

-900 RKKYIGKQ
+900 RKKNIGKQ

-918 KRVL
+918 KRVF

>member
-16 FLLFTPLTAAAT
+16 FLLFAPLTAAAT
-28 AQASGSA
+28 AQASGSV
-35 RQANAATEVTLYDM
+35 RQANAVTEVTLYDM

-57 SVPSSMS
+57 SVPASMS
-64 RSYRIPQGD
+64 RSYRIPQDGT
-73 AATYRVTSGRNCVQV
+73 ATYRVTSGRNCVQV

-226 ANQDAGA
+226 ANQDVGA

-271 RTSLFSYYTTYEKK
+271 RNSLFSYYTTYEKK

-310 VTALAKSALAGK
+310 VTALAKSALAGTD
-322 NFTKVVLPD
+322 FTKVVLPD

-363 FTQCDALETFSIDP
+363 FTQCDALEEFSIDLA
-377 TNPYLKETNHVIYTA
+377 NPYLKETNHVIYTA
-392 DGKTLVAAAGRTDES
+392 DGKTLVAAAGRTDER
-407 VIVPSTVEKIQSYA
+407 IAVPLTVEKIQSYA
-421 FYNCDTLKSITIPG
+421 FYNCDTLKAITIPE

-445 GGCAHLNRVELQD
+445 GGCAHLNQVELQD
-458 GLEVIGAFCFRD
+458 GLEVIGAYCFRD

-482 VTQLQAAAFYGDY
+482 VKQLQAAAFYGDY
-495 NLRKIYFYGDAPEF
+495 NLRKIYFCGDAPEF

-533 PAGNS
+533 PAAYS
-538 TWDDTALSDHDGNGV
+538 TWDDTVLSDHDGNGV

-639 IRRAGSDIPG
+639 IRRAGSDTPG
-649 VTESPRPGAS
+649 VTESPHPGAS
-659 STPGSTGQPYPGASS
+659 STLGRCEQPYPGASS

-679 GQPYPGASSTPG
+679 
-691 STGQPYPGASSTPGS
+691 
-706 TGQPYPGASST
+706 
-717 PGSTGQPYPGASS
+717 
-730 TPGSSDQPYPGASST
+730 
-745 LGNTEQPYPGTTSTA
+745 EQLYPGTTSTA
-760 APARTMSPKEEEEFL
+760 APARTMSPEEEEEFL

-792 SPSVDA
+792 SPSADA

-900 RKKYIGKQ
+900 RKKNIGKQ

>member
-16 FLLFTPLTAAAT
+16 FLLFAPLTAAAT
-28 AQASGSA
+28 AQASGSV

-271 RTSLFSYYTTYEKK
+271 RASLFSYYTTYEKK

-322 NFTKVVLPD
+322 DFTKVVLPD

-344 SKLREI
+344 SQLREI

-363 FTQCDALETFSIDP
+363 FTQCDALEEFSIDP

-392 DGKTLVAAAGRTDES
+392 DGKTLVAAAGRTDER
-407 VIVPSTVEKIQSYA
+407 IAVPLTVEKIQSYA
-421 FYNCDTLKSITIPG
+421 FYNCDTLMSITIPG

-445 GGCAHLNRVELQD
+445 GGCAHLNQVELQD
-458 GLEVIGAFCFRD
+458 GLEVIGAYCFRD

-482 VTQLQAAAFYGDY
+482 VKQLQAAAFYGDY
-495 NLRKIYFYGDAPEF
+495 NLRKIYFCGDAPEF

-533 PAGNS
+533 PAAYS
-538 TWDDTALSDHDGNGV
+538 TWDDTVLSDHDGNGV

-594 AGKLLSEGEDYLVT
+594 AGKLLYEGEDYLVT

-639 IRRAGSDIPG
+639 IRRAGSDTPG
-649 VTESPRPGAS
+649 VTESPRPGAG
-659 STPGSTGQPYPGASS
+659 STPGSSDQPYPGASS

-679 GQPYPGASSTPG
+679 E
-691 STGQPYPGASSTPGS
+691 
-706 TGQPYPGASST
+706 
-717 PGSTGQPYPGASS
+717 QPYPGASS

-745 LGNTEQPYPGTTSTA
+745 PGSSGQPYPGASSTPGSTKQPYPGASSMPGNTEQPYPGTTSTA
-760 APARTMSPKEEEEFL
+760 APARTMSPEKEEEFL
-775 AWLLG
+775 VWILG

-900 RKKYIGKQ
+900 RKKNIGKQ

-918 KRVL
+918 KRVF

>member
-16 FLLFTPLTAAAT
+16 FLLFAPLTAAAT
-28 AQASGSA
+28 AQASGST

-271 RTSLFSYYTTYEKK
+271 RASLFSYYTTYEKK
-285 AVVYQYDGKT
+285 AIVYQYDGKT

-322 NFTKVVLPD
+322 DFTKVVLPD

-344 SKLREI
+344 SQLREI
-350 TIPASVEALGNGV
+350 TIPASVEALGNGA
-363 FTQCDALETFSIDP
+363 FTQCDALEEFSIDP

-392 DGKTLVAAAGRTDES
+392 DGKTLVAAAGRTDER
-407 VIVPSTVEKIQSYA
+407 IAVPLTVEKIQSYA

-445 GGCAHLNRVELQD
+445 GGCAHLNQVELQD
-458 GLEVIGAFCFRD
+458 GLEVIGAYCFRD

-482 VTQLQAAAFYGDY
+482 VKQLQAAAFYGDY
-495 NLRKIYFYGDAPEF
+495 NLRKIYFCGDAPEF

-533 PAGNS
+533 PAAYS
-538 TWDDTALSDHDGNGV
+538 TWDDTVLSDHDGNGV
-553 VWANWTKGSLSSI
+553 VWANWMKGSLSSI

-639 IRRAGSDIPG
+639 IRRAGSDTPG

-659 STPGSTGQPYPGASS
+659 STPGSTD
-674 TPGST
+674 
-679 GQPYPGASSTPG
+679 
-691 STGQPYPGASSTPGS
+691 
-706 TGQPYPGASST
+706 
-717 PGSTGQPYPGASS
+717 QPYPGASS
-730 TPGSSDQPYPGASST
+730 TPGSSDQPYPGASSAP
-745 LGNTEQPYPGTTSTA
+745 GSSDQPYPGASNTPGSSGQPYPGASSTPGSTKQPYPGATSTA
-760 APARTMSPKEEEEFL
+760 APARTMSPEEEEEFL

-900 RKKYIGKQ
+900 GKKNIGKQ

>member
-322 NFTKVVLPD
+322 DFTKVVLPD

-344 SKLREI
+344 SQLREI

-363 FTQCDALETFSIDP
+363 FTQCDALEEFSIDP

-392 DGKTLVAAAGRTDES
+392 DGKTLVAAAGRTDER
-407 VIVPSTVEKIQSYA
+407 IAVPLTVEKIQSYA

-445 GGCAHLNRVELQD
+445 GGCAHLNQVELQD
-458 GLEVIGAFCFRD
+458 GLEVIGAYCFRD

-482 VTQLQAAAFYGDY
+482 VKQLQAAAFYGDY
-495 NLRKIYFYGDAPEF
+495 NLRKIYFCGDAPEF

-533 PAGNS
+533 PAAYS
-538 TWDDTALSDHDGNGV
+538 TWDDTVLSDHDGNGV

-594 AGKLLSEGEDYLVT
+594 AGKLLYEGEDYLVT

-639 IRRAGSDIPG
+639 IRRAGSDTPG
-649 VTESPRPGAS
+649 VTESPR
-659 STPGSTGQPYPGASS
+659 
-674 TPGST
+674 
-679 GQPYPGASSTPG
+679 
-691 STGQPYPGASSTPGS
+691 
-706 TGQPYPGASST
+706 
-717 PGSTGQPYPGASS
+717 PGASS

-840 PASVVFCQK
+840 PANVVFCQK

-862 GDTKLTRVTIGKN
+862 GDMKLTRVTIGKN

-900 RKKYIGKQ
+900 RKKNIGKQ

>member
-73 AATYRVTSGRNCVQV
+73 AATYRVTSGRNYVQV

-166 DMSDSE
+166 DMSGSE

-179 FPAQYDYNYRYQS
+179 FPAQYDYSYRYQS

-271 RTSLFSYYTTYEKK
+271 RVSLFSYYTTYEKK

-310 VTALAKSALAGK
+310 VTALAKSALAGTD
-322 NFTKVVLPD
+322 FTKVVLPD

-344 SKLREI
+344 SQLREI

-363 FTQCDALETFSIDP
+363 FTQCDALEEFSIDP

-392 DGKTLVAAAGRTDES
+392 DRKTLVAAAGRTDER
-407 VIVPSTVEKIQSYA
+407 IAVPLTVEKIQSYA

-445 GGCAHLNRVELQD
+445 GGCAHLNQVELQD
-458 GLEVIGAFCFRD
+458 GLEVIGAYCFRD

-482 VTQLQAAAFYGDY
+482 VKQLQAAAFYGDY
-495 NLRKIYFYGDAPEF
+495 NLRKIYFCGDAPEF

-533 PAGNS
+533 PAAYS
-538 TWDDTALSDHDGNGV
+538 TWDDTVLSDHDGNGV

-639 IRRAGSDIPG
+639 IRRAGSDTLG

-659 STPGSTGQPYPGASS
+659 SMPGSTE
-674 TPGST
+674 
-679 GQPYPGASSTPG
+679 
-691 STGQPYPGASSTPGS
+691 
-706 TGQPYPGASST
+706 
-717 PGSTGQPYPGASS
+717 QPYPGASS

-745 LGNTEQPYPGTTSTA
+745 PGSSGQPYPGASSTPGSTEQPYPGTTSTA
-760 APARTMSPKEEEEFL
+760 APARTMSPEEEEEFL

-792 SPSVDA
+792 SPSADA

-900 RKKYIGKQ
+900 GKKNIGKQ

-918 KRVL
+918 KRVF

>member
-16 FLLFTPLTAAAT
+16 FLLFAPLTAAAT
-28 AQASGSA
+28 AQASGSV

-106 YSYSVSEGEDY
+106 YSYSVSEGEGY

-143 VKDYAEVYVD
+143 VKDYVEVYVD

-310 VTALAKSALAGK
+310 VTALAKSALAGTD
-322 NFTKVVLPD
+322 FTKVVLPD
-331 TLEKIGDYAFSAC
+331 MLEKIGDYAFSAC
-344 SKLREI
+344 SQLREI

-363 FTQCDALETFSIDP
+363 FTQCDALEEFSIDP

-392 DGKTLVAAAGRTDES
+392 DGKTLVAAAGRTDER
-407 VIVPSTVEKIQSYA
+407 IAVPLTVEKIQSYA

-435 SVRELGEGCF
+435 SVRQLGEGCF
-445 GGCAHLNRVELQD
+445 GGCAHLNQVELQD
-458 GLEVIGAFCFRD
+458 GLEVIGAYCFRD

-482 VTQLQAAAFYGDY
+482 VKQLQAAAFYGDY
-495 NLRKIYFYGDAPEF
+495 NLRKIYFCGDAPEF

-533 PAGNS
+533 PAAYS
-538 TWDDTALSDHDGNGV
+538 TWDDTVLSDHDGNGV

-630 RGVKVVNYT
+630 RGVKGVNYT
-639 IRRAGSDIPG
+639 IRRAGSDTPG

-659 STPGSTGQPYPGASS
+659 STPGSTE
-674 TPGST
+674 
-679 GQPYPGASSTPG
+679 
-691 STGQPYPGASSTPGS
+691 
-706 TGQPYPGASST
+706 
-717 PGSTGQPYPGASS
+717 QPYPGASS
-730 TPGSSDQPYPGASST
+730 TPGSSEQPYPGASNTPGSSGQPYPGASNTPGSTKQPYPGASSMP
-745 LGNTEQPYPGTTSTA
+745 GNTEQPYPGTTSTA
-760 APARTMSPKEEEEFL
+760 APARTMSPEEEEEFL

-900 RKKYIGKQ
+900 RKKNIGKQ

-918 KRVL
+918 KRIL